1 MKLYNST
8 GPNPHVVRMFIAEKG
23 LSLPVEAVDLMAGEN
38 RRPPYADK
46 VNVAG
51 QTPALELDDGTVVC
65 EVTAICEYLEEAFPQ
80 PPLIGSTA
88 QERAE
93 TRMWTR
99 RIDLNI
105 VEPLAGGFRAAEG
118 RQIFEPRMRLVR
130 LEAAED
136 LKAIARDK
144 LLWLDAQMAGKT
156 FVCGP
161 RFTLADILL
170 FCFLAFGARVG
181 QPLPAEASHIAAWFE
196 RVKGRESASA

>member
-1 MKLYNST
+1 
-8 GPNPHVVRMFIAEKG
+8 
-23 LSLPVEAVDLMAGEN
+23 MAGEN

-181 QPLPAEASHIAAWFE
+181 QPLPAEAGHIAAWFE